1 MENASVIAPF
11 FQGAEPKRVKKALKG
26 MIQNNHL
33 LIAPSRLKRAL
44 IYAILRLSGN
54 YKEMHGLLVNFE
66 ANPACEDSTAKLHQ
80 LYAVAKSRAV
90 MLIDAYGKYMAKEE
104 ALNALY
110 NYTFS
115 GKEKEA

>member
-1 MENASVIAPF
+1 
-11 FQGAEPKRVKKALKG
+11 

-33 LIAPSRLKRAL
+33 LLAPSRLKRML
-44 IYAILRLSGN
+44 IYVILRLSGN

-66 ANPACEDSTAKLHQ
+66 ANLACEDSTAKLHQ
-80 LYAVAKSRAV
+80 LYAVAKSQAV

-104 ALNALY
+104 ALNRLY

>member
-1 MENASVIAPF
+1 MGHLHTTVI
-11 FQGAEPKRVKKALKG
+11 V
-26 MIQNNHL
+26 
-33 LIAPSRLKRAL
+33 
-44 IYAILRLSGN
+44 SGD

-104 ALNALY
+104 ALNVLY

-115 GKEKEA
+115 GKEKEAQQREDENDKG